1 MFLRVSNHPVYE
13 ISSVSKSN
21 TTRFADHF
29 GKHVTTHQNDFS
41 SSDGREI
48 TEVCEVSTDSYH
60 LVNY

>member
-1 MFLRVSNHPVYE
+1 MVSNPVYE

-21 TTRFADHF
+21 TTGFADHF

-48 TEVCEVSTDSYH
+48 TEVVKYQQTTTI
-60 LVNY
+60 